1 MEYCRS
7 LAEAFDKKISAGMSI
22 RSPAV
27 RLTDGGEE
35 MNARVIV
42 AITTSASNK
51 GRMINQQFRL
61 NQ

>member
-1 MEYCRS
+1 
-7 LAEAFDKKISAGMSI
+7 MSI
-22 RSPAV
+22 LSPTV
-27 RLTDGGEE
+27 RLTDGGEK

-51 GRMINQQFRL
+51 GRMINQHFRL